1 MEKVYISGKVTGLPW
16 EEVEDKFRQA
26 ADLVRF
32 HGSLAVVPI
41 HYCRKEWSWA
51 ECMKRCLGLLLEC
64 DKVLLLPDWKRSRG
78 AKIEALV
85 AVACG
90 IPVLKYKG
98 HEDTER
104 NIR

>member
-64 DKVLLLPDWKRSRG
+64 DKVLLLPDWKKSRG

-85 AVACG
+85 AMACG

>member
-16 EEVEDKFRQA
+16 EEVEDKFRAA

-41 HYCRKEWSWA
+41 HYCRKDWPWRQ
-51 ECMKRCLGLLLEC
+51 CMKRCLALLLEC
-64 DKVLLLPDWKRSRG
+64 DKVLLLPDWKQSRG

-85 AVACG
+85 ALACG
-90 IPVLKYKG
+90 IPVLKLKLYG
-98 HEDTER
+98 TH
-104 NIR
+104 

>member
-64 DKVLLLPDWKRSRG
+64 DKVLLLPDWKKSRG